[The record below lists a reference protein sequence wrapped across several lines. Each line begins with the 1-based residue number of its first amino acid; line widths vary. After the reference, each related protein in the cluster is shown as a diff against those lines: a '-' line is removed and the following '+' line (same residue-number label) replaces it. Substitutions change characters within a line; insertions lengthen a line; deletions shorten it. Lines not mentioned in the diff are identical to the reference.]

1 MILLVSFLLAQFV
14 GWLSKWIRFPGAG
27 VVTPMFST
35 AAIAILVADVIVP
48 TWLRFA
54 ILVLMGSAIGC
65 QVDRESLRAIRR
77 LLVSATIA
85 SLAIMAV
92 GVLAALL
99 LRVLDLAPHGDMLAT
114 SPGALS
120 AIVAASLEND
130 YDTPT
135 IAVFHIVRLMLIVAS
150 VPLLIR
156 LIARP
161 TTTDDGID
169 DGRGMAARVPTEP
182 IGHST
187 TSSNVDVKEPL
198 WAKTT
203 AIGRFLLPTIGALVG
218 ATIGDALGVPVP
230 IVVTAFL
237 GASVVAVLIPSA
249 AGLPKTVGLFLQSAL
264 AWLVGSLVT
273 ADTLAALGP
282 VIAGAVTSSIA
293 LVLGGILI
301 ALGLRRLRLA
311 PAGDV
316 LATSP
321 GALELLTLIADKH
334 GAKPVDIGVFHL
346 VRLLLVMLTLPVL
359 LLWTR

>member
-1 MILLVSFLLAQFV
+1 MILLVSFFLAQLV
-14 GWLSKWIRFPGAG
+14 GWMSKWIRFPGAG

-120 AIVAASLEND
+120 AVVAASLEND

-169 DGRGMAARVPTEP
+169 DGTGMAARVPTEP

-198 WAKTT
+198 WAKTA
-203 AIGRFLLPTIGALVG
+203 AIGRFLFPMLGALVG
-218 ATIGDALGVPVP
+218 ATIGNALGVPVP

-293 LVLGGILI
+293 LVLGGIVI
-301 ALGLRRLRLA
+301 ALGLRRMRLA